1 MNIKHIASAL
11 VVGALVVPAVTFAA
25 DDGVSTTSKAK
36 TAVKDSVITTKIKAE
51 MVKDKTVSATHI
63 KVDTNDQ
70 FQIFGAAQYTLWDQL
85 YLKFIVSHASNHV
98 EDYNRGIYTNTALSG
113 RVRLMLLF

>member
-11 VVGALVVPAVTFAA
+11 VVGALVVPAVSFAA
-25 DDGVSTTSKAK
+25 DDGASTSSKAR

-70 FQIFGAAQYTLWDQL
+70 GV
-85 YLKFIVSHASNHV
+85 VS
-98 EDYNRGIYTNTALSG
+98 LSG
-113 RVRLMLLF
+113 KAKSQAEADRAVAIAKGVKGVTDVQNNIEIATN

>member
-11 VVGALVVPAVTFAA
+11 VVGALVVPAVSFAA
-25 DDGVSTTSKAK
+25 DDGVSAGSKAK

-70 FQIFGAAQYTLWDQL
+70 GV
-85 YLKFIVSHASNHV
+85 VS
-98 EDYNRGIYTNTALSG
+98 LSG
-113 RVRLMLLF
+113 KAKSQAEVDRAVAIAKGVKGVTDVQNNIEIATN

>member
-11 VVGALVVPAVTFAA
+11 VVGALVVPAVSFAA
-25 DDGVSTTSKAK
+25 DDGVSTSSKAR

-63 KVDTNDQ
+63 KVDTDGQ
-70 FQIFGAAQYTLWDQL
+70 GV
-85 YLKFIVSHASNHV
+85 VS
-98 EDYNRGIYTNTALSG
+98 LSG
-113 RVRLMLLF
+113 KAKSQAEVDRAVAIAKGVKGVTDVQNNIEIATN

>member
-11 VVGALVVPAVTFAA
+11 VVGALVVPAVSFAA

-51 MVKDKTVSATHI
+51 MVKDKTVSAAHI
-63 KVDTNDQ
+63 KVDTDGQ
-70 FQIFGAAQYTLWDQL
+70 GV
-85 YLKFIVSHASNHV
+85 VS
-98 EDYNRGIYTNTALSG
+98 LSG
-113 RVRLMLLF
+113 KAKSQAEVDRAVAIAKGVKGVTDVQNNIEIATN

>member
-1 MNIKHIASAL
+1 MKIKYIAAAL
-11 VVGALVVPAVTFAA
+11 MAGALAAPAVSFAA

-51 MVKDKTVSATHI
+51 MVKDKTVSATHV

-70 FQIFGAAQYTLWDQL
+70 GVVT
-85 YLKFIVSHASNHV
+85 
-98 EDYNRGIYTNTALSG
+98 LSG
-113 RVRLMLLF
+113 KAKSQAESDRAVAIAKGVKGVTDVQNNIEVSTN

>member
-11 VVGALVVPAVTFAA
+11 VVGALVVPAVSFAA
-25 DDGVSTTSKAK
+25 DDGVSTSSKAR

-70 FQIFGAAQYTLWDQL
+70 GV
-85 YLKFIVSHASNHV
+85 VS
-98 EDYNRGIYTNTALSG
+98 LSG
-113 RVRLMLLF
+113 KAKSQAEVDRAVAIAKGVKGVTDVQNNIEIATN